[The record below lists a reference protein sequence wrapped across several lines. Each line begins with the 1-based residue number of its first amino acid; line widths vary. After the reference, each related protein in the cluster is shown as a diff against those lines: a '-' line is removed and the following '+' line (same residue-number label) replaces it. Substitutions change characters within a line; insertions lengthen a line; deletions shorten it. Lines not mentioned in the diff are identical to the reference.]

1 MGKEYPADIIPD
13 FGAPF
18 PPGAALVRIESLDDS
33 EPTST
38 GKYQIRAVLRG
49 MEPADVVDQPHF
61 ERFVIGRDQDPEADD
76 PQSWKGIAAQRY
88 RDMLLKA
95 GVQPTGNVEKDNA
108 EATGQV
114 LGIVVQNETQAATN
128 RDGTPNAYAGR
139 LQANLRT
146 FFRQGEKAIGGP
158 APAPVAAPA
167 VATAP
172 KVVAAAPKV
181 ATPAPA
187 AAPTPQA
194 APKTAS
200 VKCSICN
207 EMVPRAA
214 FPAHVQA
221 HEVADE

>member
-1 MGKEYPADIIPD
+1 MGKDYPADIIPD

-38 GKYQIRAVLRG
+38 GKYQIRATLRG
-49 MEPADVVDQPHF
+49 MEPTDVVDQPHF
-61 ERFVIGRDQDPEADD
+61 ERYVIGRDQDPDADD

-95 GVQPTGNVEKDNA
+95 GIQPTGNVEKDNA

-114 LGIVVQNETQAATN
+114 LGVVMENEVQAATN

-139 LQANLRT
+139 VQSRVRT
-146 FFRQGEKAIGGP
+146 FFRQGEKAIAAAGAVVAP
-158 APAPVAAPA
+158 APAKAAVIPKIPTTAASVVPAPKPA
-167 VATAP
+167 VAAVP
-172 KVVAAAPKV
+172 K
-181 ATPAPA
+181 
-187 AAPTPQA
+187 
-194 APKTAS
+194 AS
-200 VKCSICN
+200 MVKCSICN
-207 EMVPRAA
+207 EMVARAT